1 MRRQHILWLGWIG
14 LLVVVLLAVGLL
26 LRNKGIE
33 GDLIALKNRRKAV
46 EADHQKTKDELKKD
60 LQRYVKVLRRF
71 PWLLESGS
79 GTAFLSRLSD
89 VAADHLVEIRGV
101 GPLERRKI
109 GHIEK
114 IGRRVK
120 VSGSF
125 SDILRVVENVEQ
137 NWGIIEGL
145 RVEPPDQK
153 GKNNGSENLQ
163 AQFSLVTVELST
175 SGRQRMRSV
184 LASVP
189 ASKEANEVLA
199 FPAPQGERRDPF
211 LSSRAIQTK
220 AASKKVKVVH
230 PPFPKVRL
238 SGFVKS
244 LNKTLVIINNEIL
257 GEGERFDTVLVEQ
270 VTDDEVVLKS
280 ELTGKRIRLPL
291 FTPIEW

>member
-1 MRRQHILWLGWIG
+1 MRGQHILWLAWIG
-14 LLVVVLLAVGLL
+14 LLAVVLLAVGLL
-26 LRNKGIE
+26 LRQKGIE
-33 GDLIALKNRRKAV
+33 GELTALKNRRKAV

-71 PWLLESGS
+71 PWLLENGS

-114 IGRRVK
+114 ISRRVK
-120 VSGSF
+120 VAGSF
-125 SDILRVVENVEQ
+125 SDILGVVENVEQ

-145 RVEPPDQK
+145 RVEPLDQK
-153 GKNNGSENLQ
+153 GKNNGSEKLQ

-175 SGRQRMRSV
+175 SGRQRMRSL

-211 LSSRAIQTK
+211 LSSRAIRTE
-220 AASKKVKVVH
+220 AASQKVKADH

-280 ELTGKRIRLPL
+280 EITGKRIRLPL